1 MFGIKTFKRET
12 KRDKIYLIFVV
23 ALLLIMGFITLYPF
37 YYVVC
42 VSFSN
47 PIEFAKRGVSFLP
60 AGFSIAS
67 YQAVFESHGIWRAVK
82 NSIVITAIGSAMSLF
97 LTSMA
102 GYVFSRKRLVFRE
115 FWVILTIIPMYIS
128 GGTIPTYILINKLG
142 LYNSIWAIIVP
153 GLTSTYY
160 LVLARSYYDTLPV
173 ELEESAWLDGA
184 NDIYIYFRIMM
195 PLAKPI
201 LAVLFLYF
209 AVGLWNV
216 YLPAVMYLT
225 KSSQMPIQV
234 FLSDVVLGNAALDS
248 AGKSAQNSQDKALI
262 SQQLKYALV
271 IVGIL
276 PIMCIYPFVQKYI
289 VKGMMLG
296 SLKG

>member
-12 KRDKIYLIFVV
+12 KADKIYLTVV
-23 ALLLIMGFITLYPF
+23 ILFLLFMGLITLYPF

-42 VSFSN
+42 VTFSD
-47 PIEFAKRGVSFLP
+47 PVRFSQQGVTFAP
-60 AGFSIAS
+60 TGFSIQS
-67 YQAVFESHGIWRAVK
+67 YQAVFESKGIWRAVK
-82 NSIVITAIGSAMSLF
+82 NSVVITSIGSVLSLF
-97 LTSMA
+97 MTSMG
-102 GYVFSRKRLVFRE
+102 GYVFSRKRLVFRP
-115 FWVILTIIPMYIS
+115 FWVIVTIIPMYIS
-128 GGTIPTYILINKLG
+128 GGMIPSYVLINKLK
-142 LYNSIWAIIVP
+142 LYNTIWAIIVP

-160 LVLARSYYDTLPV
+160 MVLARSYYDTLPV
-173 ELEESAWLDGA
+173 ELEESAWIDGA

-209 AVGLWNV
+209 AVDLWNV
-216 YLPAVMYLT
+216 YLPAVMYFT
-225 KSSQMPIQV
+225 KTSQMPIQPY
-234 FLSDVVLGNAALDS
+234 LSDIILGSSKIDS
-248 AGKSAQNSQDKALI
+248 SMASARDSQQKALI
-262 SQQLKYALV
+262 SQQLKYTLV
-271 IVGIL
+271 IIGIL